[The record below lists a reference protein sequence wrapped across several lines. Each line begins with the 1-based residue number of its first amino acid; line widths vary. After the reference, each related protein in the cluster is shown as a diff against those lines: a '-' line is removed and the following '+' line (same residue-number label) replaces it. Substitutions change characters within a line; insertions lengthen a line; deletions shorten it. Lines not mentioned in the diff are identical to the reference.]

1 MLEKLSLIQEGIIGR
16 KSEIT
21 NILAALSAGK
31 HILLEGPPGTSKST
45 ILRRI
50 AAVLQVP
57 FHMVEG
63 NIDLVP
69 AKLVGQFNPAKVLA
83 ESFHPDFFEKGPL
96 TLAMEQ
102 GGILYLEEFN
112 RMPADIANVLITPME
127 EGELNIPRFGTV
139 RAKPGFRVIAAQ
151 NPYDDVG
158 TVRVSR
164 AFMDRICRITL
175 DYQSLEEEIAIVR
188 ERTGTDNPELVKS
201 AVTIVRQTRSHPD
214 IKLGASVRAAIDI
227 VAVWNN
233 LQLLD
238 NAPWENF
245 ATAVLMAL
253 TGKIW
258 LAELT
263 NRTPEAI
270 LRDLISSVRQNSCLE
285 NRSSNQFPAKD
296 IHDREEGMAEETLQ
310 DKKKIY
316 PRKIGMAGSG
326 K

>member
-1 MLEKLSLIQEGIIGR
+1 MRYDSCPCGRCRNLLEKLSVIQQGIIGR
-16 KSEIT
+16 KGEIT
-21 NILAALSAGK
+21 NILATLAAGK
-31 HILLEGPPGTSKST
+31 HILLEGPPGTSKSS

-50 AAVLQVP
+50 AAVLQLP
-57 FHMVEG
+57 FYLVEG

-83 ESFHPDFFEKGPL
+83 QSFHPDFFEKGPL

-175 DYQSLEEEIAIVR
+175 DYQPEEEEISIVQA
-188 ERTGTDNPELVKS
+188 RTGIDNLELVAA
-201 AVTIVRQTRSHPD
+201 AVKIVRQTRQHQD

-227 VAVWNN
+227 VAICNKLQVLSDN
-233 LQLLD
+233 LKI
-238 NAPWENF
+238 NF
-245 ATAVLMAL
+245 EIAVLMAL

-258 LAELT
+258 LSELT
-263 NRTPEAI
+263 SRTPEDI
-270 LRDLISSVRQNSCLE
+270 LGDLIRGLPYGSFSRDQIPKPLAD
-285 NRSSNQFPAKD
+285 P
-296 IHDREEGMAEETLQ
+296 

-316 PRKIGMAGSG
+316 PQRIGMYGSG

>member
-1 MLEKLSLIQEGIIGR
+1 MREKLKLIQEGLIGR

-31 HILLEGPPGTSKST
+31 HMLLEGPPGTSKST
-45 ILRRI
+45 ILRCI
-50 AAVLQVP
+50 ATVLQVP
-57 FHMVEG
+57 FYIVEG

-127 EGELNIPRFGTV
+127 EGELNIPRFGTIKA
-139 RAKPGFRVIAAQ
+139 RPGFMVIAAQ

-175 DYQSLEEEIAIVR
+175 DYQSEEEEISIVQA
-188 ERTGTDNPELVKS
+188 RTGVDDPELVKL
-201 AVTIVRQTRSHPD
+201 AVNIVRQTRNHPN

-227 VAVWNN
+227 VAICSN
-233 LQLLD
+233 LQLLTD
-238 NAPWENF
+238 DPQNNF
-245 ATAVLMAL
+245 ETAVLMAL

-258 LAELT
+258 LTELT
-263 NRTPEAI
+263 NRTSEDI
-270 LRDLISSVRQNSCLE
+270 LRDLIRSVPQGGFSGTQ
-285 NRSSNQFPAKD
+285 SPDPIPA
-296 IHDREEGMAEETLQ
+296 L

-316 PRKIGMAGSG
+316 SQRIGMVGSG